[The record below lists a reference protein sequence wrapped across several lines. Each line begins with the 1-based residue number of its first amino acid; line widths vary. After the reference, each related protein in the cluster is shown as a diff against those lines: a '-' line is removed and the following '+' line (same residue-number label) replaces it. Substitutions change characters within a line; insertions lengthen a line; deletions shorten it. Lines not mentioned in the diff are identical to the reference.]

1 MPERLRFPYGDR
13 GASRMPFLPLTLSR
27 GASSVDVLGLV
38 DSGAAVNVLPF
49 EMGMQLGAVWEEQTT
64 HVLLTGNLARAE
76 ARALLVTARVGS
88 IGEVLMAFAW
98 TKLNSVPLILGQ
110 MNFFLEFSICFFR
123 YESFFE
129 VTRR

>member
-1 MPERLRFPYGDR
+1 
-13 GASRMPFLPLTLSR
+13 MPFLPLTLSR
-27 GASSVDVLGLV
+27 GALRVDVLGLA